1 MSPELR
7 RLLSLTRPHRLIL
20 GVATV
25 AGFGVLACGLALPLV
40 TEHLVNDAILRHQR
54 HLVSRLA
61 LIALAI
67 AVARALFN
75 FIRRNLSGEASVRV
89 EADLRA
95 RLFAHL
101 QGLPISFHD
110 RWESGQLLARAT
122 SDLNT
127 IRDFVGYAIV
137 YLAFLALTAIGVIGA
152 IAYRSWPIAAL
163 AALLTVP
170 FLWAATRFNRQMES
184 ISAESREAVGEVATV
199 VAESAA
205 GIRIL
210 KAFGVEQGAVRR
222 LDTAATGL
230 LDVNLEAVRRK
241 AFYIPLL
248 NLLPNAI
255 MAIVLGVG
263 GFQVIDGSLSLGA
276 MVAITQYL
284 FLLVVPM
291 RYVGLMLAM
300 AQQALAASNRVFE
313 ILDTQPTIRD
323 APGAETLP
331 PVVGEI
337 ELDRVTFR
345 YPGSTI
351 PALDELSFT
360 VRPGETVAIVGATAS
375 GKSTVAALLPRFS
388 DPDSGAVRVDGRDVR
403 TVTLRS
409 LRRQIGVVFDEPVLF
424 SATVEENIAFGW
436 PDASRA
442 EVVKAATAAG
452 AHDFVSALPQAY
464 DTRVGEQG
472 FALSGGQRQRLA
484 LARALLGRPRILI
497 LDDPL
502 SSVDVRTEAEIE
514 ANLAALLGERTT
526 IIIAHRASTVAM
538 ADRVILLDE
547 GRLLAEGTH
556 EQLLVG
562 NEVYRRILA
571 TDVEIEELA
580 R

>member
-1 MSPELR
+1 VSPELR